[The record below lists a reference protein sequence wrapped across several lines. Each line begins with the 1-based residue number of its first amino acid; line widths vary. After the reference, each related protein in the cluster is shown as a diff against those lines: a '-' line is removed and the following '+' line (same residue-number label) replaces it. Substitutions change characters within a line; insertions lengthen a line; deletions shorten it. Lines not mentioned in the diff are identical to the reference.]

1 MRRRFG
7 RSSGQLWRV
16 SAMFMVTVG
25 HLEAVIHGVHQFA
38 AVYRGLSQITQ
49 KNGTEEI
56 GLVAVWGGHLCS
68 VEGWTVLAE
77 KLAKWMG
84 FWNWIWWRCQ
94 NFFFWIPFFVL
105 IQGKG
110 NNDPYFILFF
120 CSFFFQIFLLIPNLK
135 KKKNHMQNSVVLVV

>member
-94 NFFFWIPFFVL
+94 TSFFLIPFFCFDSREGERQPL
-105 IQGKG
+105 M
-110 NNDPYFILFF
+110 
-120 CSFFFQIFLLIPNLK
+120 CCCCCCFFFFFFFFFFKKKLK
-135 KKKNHMQNSVVLVV
+135 KKKK